1 MRPSL
6 SRVRT
11 GLIPCV
17 WSVCEGEGGVCVC
30 VWSVCEGEGGKWER
44 VCMCGVCMCPLLLRI
59 YAYLQ

>member
-17 WSVCEGEGGVCVC
+17 WSVCEGEGRC
-30 VWSVCEGEGGKWER
+30 VWRGGGEGVE
-44 VCMCGVCMCPLLLRI
+44 GVEGG
-59 YAYLQ
+59 